1 MKAINVITH
10 LMSVLNLTPNK
21 DLQSGGTQHISAYGS
36 FPVGNDICIIR
47 VADHN
52 TFLYNWIDKNQHI
65 DLTTSA
71 NYAITFVDEVPF
83 HNNPN
88 KDNIVNASNPPD
100 VILRQY
106 VYNVTALTDAEVTLV
121 MDECIR
127 LSQTGVFTDPLEEDN
142 EKHAV
147 IYRHRTNQPTKDM
160 TNKTRKAHR
169 KKKAVQNKK
178 TISKTNNQPAT
189 DNNKTNKNESK
200 NMNKKNAI
208 RLTESDL
215 KRVITESVKKV
226 LKENI
231 DRNQTQKLVENIKQK
246 KKTINESQLRAI
258 VKEAVRNVLKEGID
272 SQEERINAAVEALMS
287 VREIV
292 SRASDCWEYEDVNAP
307 LFQQICAASSAI
319 EGVMGFSKYGSDI
332 RQQRN
337 LEMSQQD

>member
-127 LSQTGVFTDPLEEDN
+127 LSQTGVFTDPLEEDD

-147 IYRHRTNQPTKDM
+147 IYRHRTNQPTEDM

-178 TISKTNNQPAT
+178 TISQTNNQPVT
-189 DNNKTNKNESK
+189 DNNKTNKNENK
-200 NMNKKNAI
+200 NMSKKNTI

-215 KRVITESVKKV
+215 KRVISESVKTV
-226 LKENI
+226 I
-231 DRNQTQKLVENIKQK
+231 DRYNNGYPEIEQ
-246 KKTINESQLRAI
+246 NEEDEFTEEFEKITDALYS
-258 VKEAVRNVLKEGID
+258 VRNLIGEYSWKCKHYPRAYSGM
-272 SQEERINAAVEALMS
+272 EERLNEISTLVKKALS
-287 VREIV
+287 IAGGYDKAL
-292 SRASDCWEYEDVNAP
+292 ST
-307 LFQQICAASSAI
+307 QID
-319 EGVMGFSKYGSDI
+319 Y
-332 RQQRN
+332 
-337 LEMSQQD
+337 

>member
-127 LSQTGVFTDPLEEDN
+127 LSQTGVFTDPLEEDD

-147 IYRHRTNQPTKDM
+147 IYRHRTNQPTEDM

-178 TISKTNNQPAT
+178 TISQTNNQPVT
-189 DNNKTNKNESK
+189 DNNKTNKNENK
-200 NMNKKNAI
+200 NMSKKNTI
-208 RLTESDL
+208 RLTESEL
-215 KRVITESVKKV
+215 KKVITESVKRV
-226 LKENI
+226 LREGNENFFDAELQKI
-231 DRNQTQKLVENIKQK
+231 WMGIQRIGSTQGRHIKDEMKIHGFEQLVPKYEMLEKYADK
-246 KKTINESQLRAI
+246 
-258 VKEAVRNVLKEGID
+258 
-272 SQEERINAAVEALMS
+272 M
-287 VREIV
+287 REI
-292 SRASDCWEYEDVNAP
+292 
-307 LFQQICAASSAI
+307 LQQMFTEVDSEWAWNRK
-319 EGVMGFSKYGSDI
+319 KYH
-332 RQQRN
+332 
-337 LEMSQQD
+337 